1 MHPKERPCTM
11 AQRRQSERL
20 AVALFDL
27 AWLLPR
33 TVGAE
38 ERQDDPLPRSELEVM
53 RLLGR
58 RPGTG
63 VNAIARDLGLQASN
77 VSTTVRSLE
86 ARGLVERR
94 VSGTDRRHTSLF
106 LTARAEQARRD
117 RETRWGRDLA
127 DVLAQLPPAD
137 HDALLA
143 ATPALASLTAYLS
156 EE

>member
-1 MHPKERPCTM
+1 M
-11 AQRRQSERL
+11 AQRRKPERL

-58 RPGTG
+58 RPGAG
-63 VNAIARDLGLQASN
+63 VNVIARDLGLQASN
-77 VSTTVRSLE
+77 VSTAVRSLE

-94 VSGTDRRHTSLF
+94 ASPIDRRQTLLF
-106 LTARAEQARRD
+106 LTARAEQGRRD
-117 RETRWGRDLA
+117 REARWGRDLA
-127 DVLAQLPPAD
+127 DVLAELRPAD
-137 HDALLA
+137 RDALLA
-143 ATPALASLTAYLS
+143 ATPALAVLAAHLS
-156 EE
+156 AE